1 MIVMSLMI
9 IARQESVRMQYEHE
23 ERQRFQNRTGGRYH
37 VGGSSGAGGSGNHD
51 IGPPPGFSRRCSSVR
66 ETNTKKQWSSLTT
79 PEARLAEI
87 EVDLHR
93 SKGQKQSKMSSQF
106 LKAIKQKLGRAAR
119 AVSQFVLYTWLP
131 SNTVNSPWLEPM
143 LDVAKEVGKG
153 TKLPSSYEVAEVY
166 LPKEYEAIQK
176 WIGLC
181 VSIMCDGW
189 SGPRRRHLVNF
200 LVYSNRGIVFHKSI
214 DATDVLSRTA
224 DYYFGLMD
232 KVVEEIGEQYI
243 VQIITDNEAAMK
255 AASKKLMEKRPH
267 LYWTACAA
275 HCIDLILE
283 DTGEKKNVKAT
294 KKVARFIYNYDWVV
308 DYMKNYTD
316 GRDLLRPV
324 ITRFATNFI
333 TLESLVRY
341 KIGLKNM
348 FNSTEWKA
356 TRYARM
362 EGAKEVR
369 DILESKDF
377 WAKAADILK
386 VQEPLVKVLRLVDG
400 DRKPT
405 MGFIYE
411 AMDRA
416 KMAIQ
421 NNCRYYTEYWRII
434 DRRWAIQLH
443 TDLHAA
449 GYFLNSIF
457 QYGGNLSNHR
467 EVMDGVRKVIMR
479 LLPDLNEQVEA
490 INQIRHATRRSDE
503 ERDDHFNPINL
514 DYIFDEDDPL
524 VEWLQEE
531 EHAILDDVDN
541 SEWLDTG
548 DMQNPQN
555 VDLSKNNSSGG
566 RGLSPSGSGSED
578 DDGPNGGETQDN
590 IVNRT
595 TYHEEDGGIRHSTQQ
610 RRHSVSS
617 GDGGSNRIR
626 RSRPINDIYTD
637 HNLRDQFGQLEVGQ
651 DHGRAHHWQQRPIY
665 PYYPPQELQSYFNQ
679 PEPPF
684 MGIGYPHRSHQH
696 SYSGSSSYGSN
707 PTVREPST
715 HGYSEQ
721 QSDNS
726 GTTNNFEHCN
736 FTNNFYGYLF
746 GTAGQNSHGDDQFN
760 EEYVDP
766 PVPPRH
772 ILALKLY

>member
-1 MIVMSLMI
+1 
-9 IARQESVRMQYEHE
+9 
-23 ERQRFQNRTGGRYH
+23 
-37 VGGSSGAGGSGNHD
+37 
-51 IGPPPGFSRRCSSVR
+51 
-66 ETNTKKQWSSLTT
+66 
-79 PEARLAEI
+79 
-87 EVDLHR
+87 
-93 SKGQKQSKMSSQF
+93 MSSRF
-106 LKAIKQKLGRAAR
+106 LKAAKQKLGR
-119 AVSQFVLYTWLP
+119 AVSQFVLYKWLP
-131 SNTVNSPWLEPM
+131 SNMVNSPWVEPM
-143 LDVAKEVGKG
+143 LDVAREVGKG
-153 TKLPSSYEVAEVY
+153 TKLPSLYEVAEVY
-166 LPKEYEAIQK
+166 LPKECEAIQK
-176 WIGLC
+176 WIG
-181 VSIMCDGW
+181 SFKTTW
-189 SGPRRRHLVNF
+189 EER
-200 LVYSNRGIVFHKSI
+200 VFHKSI

-255 AASKKLMEKRPH
+255 AAGKKLMEKRPH

-283 DTGEKKNVKAT
+283 D
-294 KKVARFIYNYDWVV
+294 I
-308 DYMKNYTD
+308 D
-316 GRDLLRPV
+316 GRDLLWLV

-377 WAKAADILK
+377 WAKAANILK
-386 VQEPLVKVLRLVDG
+386 VQKPLVKVLRLVDG

-405 MGFIYE
+405 MWFIYE

-421 NNCRYYTEYWRII
+421 NNCRYYTDYWRII
-434 DRRWAIQLH
+434 DRRWAIQFH

-449 GYFLNSIF
+449 AEWWIHYGVSAPQLQKVAVKVLSQITSSSNCERNWSTFILIHTKTRNQLKYQKLNKIVNM
-457 QYGGNLSNHR
+457 YYN
-467 EVMDGVRKVIMR
+467 MR
-479 LLPDLNEQVEA
+479 LK
-490 INQIRHATRRSDE
+490 IRHATRRSDE

-524 VEWLQEE
+524 AEWLQEE

-548 DMQNPQN
+548 DTQNPQN
-555 VDLSKNNSSGG
+555 VDLSENSSSGG

-595 TYHEEDGGIRHSTQQ
+595 TYHEEDGGIRDSTQQ
-610 RRHSVSS
+610 
-617 GDGGSNRIR
+617 
-626 RSRPINDIYTD
+626 
-637 HNLRDQFGQLEVGQ
+637 Q
-651 DHGRAHHWQQRPIY
+651 
-665 PYYPPQELQSYFNQ
+665 
-679 PEPPF
+679 
-684 MGIGYPHRSHQH
+684 
-696 SYSGSSSYGSN
+696 
-707 PTVREPST
+707 
-715 HGYSEQ
+715 
-721 QSDNS
+721 
-726 GTTNNFEHCN
+726 
-736 FTNNFYGYLF
+736 
-746 GTAGQNSHGDDQFN
+746 
-760 EEYVDP
+760 
-766 PVPPRH
+766 
-772 ILALKLY
+772 